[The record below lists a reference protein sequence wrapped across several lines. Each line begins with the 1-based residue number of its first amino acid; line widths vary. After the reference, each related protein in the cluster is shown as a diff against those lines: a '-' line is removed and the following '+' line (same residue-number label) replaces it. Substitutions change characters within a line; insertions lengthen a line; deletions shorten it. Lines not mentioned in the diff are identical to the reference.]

1 MFNLF
6 NLPLYPTLSPS
17 FSNCLFLNPIPL
29 FFLYCSLSPSI
40 SIVLLLSPTDFL
52 PLFFLSL
59 LSLFLCIFLCYFSLC
74 LPLLL
79 SLPLSLSPPLYPISL
94 SPISLSLSLS
104 LCISLL
110 PCSLLMSLNTYDLNL
125 KVPVY
130 HWQISY
136 CHIASCIKLSINQN
150 GIFVVPV

>member
-1 MFNLF
+1 MMFNLF

-40 SIVLLLSPTDFL
+40 SIVLLLSLTDFL

-59 LSLFLCIFLCYFSLC
+59 LSLSSCASFYV
-74 LPLLL
+74 
-79 SLPLSLSPPLYPISL
+79 
-94 SPISLSLSLS
+94 ISLSLSLS
-104 LCISLL
+104 RASFYY
-110 PCSLLMSLNTYDLNL
+110 SLLMSLNTYDLNF
-125 KVPVY
+125 KVRVY